1 MNFKNFQKK
10 INSDISNGVEKPYLF
25 CFDGESVLL
34 CNRGHSCIVSIPKE
48 EVFIPLDTR
57 YETKEVMRFK
67 EPRKKPV
74 NILPC
79 FEGKVKYLFIDETNK
94 QIFFDSKLISH
105 FIDKK
110 VKLSDYD
117 LKYHKNV
124 MYFYHDN
131 VFVGC
136 VLRLRSDSISLNY
149 QELLEA
155 EMKVQENRS

>member
-10 INSDISNGVEKPYLF
+10 IISDISNGVENPYLF

-34 CNRGHSCIVSIPKE
+34 VNRGHSCIVSIPQE

-57 YETKEVMRFK
+57 YEVKNLLKLKELYNS
-67 EPRKKPV
+67 V

-94 QIFFDSKLISH
+94 QIFFDSKLIAH

-117 LKYHKNV
+117 LKYHENI

-136 VLRLRSDSISLNY
+136 VLRLRSNSISLNY

-155 EMKVQENRS
+155 EMKA

>member
-10 INSDISNGVEKPYLF
+10 IISDISNGVEKPYLF
-25 CFDGESVLL
+25 CFDGEFVLL
-34 CNRGHSCIVSIPKE
+34 CNRGHSCIVSIPQE
-48 EVFIPLDTR
+48 EVFVPLDTR
-57 YETKEVMRFK
+57 YEMKELLRFK
-67 EPRKKPV
+67 EPRKNPV

-94 QIFFDSKLISH
+94 QIFFDSKLIAH

-117 LKYHKNV
+117 LKYHENV

-131 VFVGC
+131 VIVGC
-136 VLRLRSDSISLNY
+136 VLRLRANSISLNY

-155 EMKVQENRS
+155 EMKA